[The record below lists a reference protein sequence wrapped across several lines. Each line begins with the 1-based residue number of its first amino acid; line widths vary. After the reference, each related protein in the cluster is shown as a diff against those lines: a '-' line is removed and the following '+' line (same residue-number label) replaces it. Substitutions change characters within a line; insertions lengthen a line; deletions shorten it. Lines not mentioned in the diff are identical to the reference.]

1 MMWFKIFFVLLSVEE
16 GDSVQGKP
24 TFETIVNVYWQ
35 KRFVKT
41 WGHAQYP
48 PPHPTVCTY
57 TYKEVYRRLYTC
69 KSYMI

>member
-24 TFETIVNVYWQ
+24 IFETTVNDYWQ

-41 WGHAQYP
+41 WDHAQY
-48 PPHPTVCTY
+48 PPHPTVCIY
-57 TYKEVYRRLYTC
+57 TYKEAYRRLYTC